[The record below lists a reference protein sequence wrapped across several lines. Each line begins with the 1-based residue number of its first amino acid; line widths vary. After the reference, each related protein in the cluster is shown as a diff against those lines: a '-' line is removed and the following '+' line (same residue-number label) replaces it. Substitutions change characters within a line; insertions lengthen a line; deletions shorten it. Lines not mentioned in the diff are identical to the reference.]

1 MYESIIISQHNNLPI
16 IVKNG
21 QDYKIVNQ
29 TELDKCMTFK
39 SSTFMLG
46 EVKEYGYRINKGV
59 RFLILSTDEKNPRII
74 TYNRPETH
82 HVILGKNCIVIMS
95 YRSFPGR
102 TYVDGICWIIGQD
115 KNGNYNDELLIK
127 KPMYLKQNNDIEH
140 ILQKYDTVE
149 EIYNE
154 LLRL

>member
-1 MYESIIISQHNNLPI
+1 MYESIITSPYSNLPLI
-16 IVKNG
+16 ARNG

-29 TELDKCMTFK
+29 TELDKCVTFK

-46 EVKEYGYRINKGV
+46 EVKELGYRINNSV

-74 TYNRPETH
+74 TYNRPENH
-82 HVILGKNCIVIMS
+82 PVILGKNCIVLMS
-95 YRSFPGR
+95 YRSFPGI
-102 TYVDGICWIIGQD
+102 THVDSICWIIGQD
-115 KNGNYNDELLIK
+115 KNGNYNDELLIR
-127 KPMYLKQNNDIEH
+127 KPMYLKQNNEIEH